1 MSSANLT
8 VDRRLRRRLLLG
20 DGDPSYSLSLCVKNS
35 IKVKDRKN
43 ITKNQTKDFHKFERV
58 TGIHILIIQIMH
70 IQILK
75 LIFSIKIPY
84 KDIFSKKNIL
94 TYTGNKIMPKIL
106 PL

>member
-8 VDRRLRRRLLLG
+8 VDRRLRLRLLLE

-43 ITKNQTKDFHKFERV
+43 ITKNQTKDKNKFERV
-58 TGIHILIIQIMH
+58 TGIPILIIQIMH